1 MRGYES
7 NIAKN
12 AKSNPKMAYSY
23 VNSKKTIR
31 DSIRALEDD
40 ESKRVEDPHRIVTML
55 SDQFKS
61 VFERDNGVAPEIS
74 HIKHLKREYDWGNLI
89 NTKEEIILE
98 KLKN

>member
-12 AKSNPKMAYSY
+12 AKKNPKMVYSY

-31 DSIRALEDD
+31 DSIRTLEDD
-40 ESKRVEDPHRIVTML
+40 EGIRVEDPQRILTML

-61 VFERDNGVAPEIS
+61 VFKRDNGVAPDIS
-74 HIKHLKREYDWGNLI
+74 HIKHLKREYDLGNLI
-89 NTKEEIILE
+89 NT
-98 KLKN
+98 